1 MPLPLCWYT
10 PIRCDAIR
18 TGHSGGRHRA
28 TLTSFPIHL
37 PLSPSQGEQGSED
50 GVDVDKQAANPKQ
63 APNPRRPAPPVR
75 S

>member
-1 MPLPLCWYT
+1 VLLPFCWYA
-10 PIRCDAIR
+10 PIRSDAIR
-18 TGHSGGRHRA
+18 TVHSGGRHRA

-37 PLSPSQGEQGSED
+37 PLSLSQGLQGSED
-50 GVDVDKQAANPKQ
+50 DVDVDKQATNPKQ